1 MKLIVI
7 GSLLLSILASILFWG
22 QTLGLNVF
30 LFVLPVMCFIIFLL
44 ERYHKIKNRKG
55 YWLILPILL
64 LAITYMIYQNR
75 FFQIMNLIVIF
86 LLYHVMLI
94 WLMNKQYKLE
104 FLARRVFTFIF
115 KPFQYIGKAC
125 KTIGMCFPKKENKK
139 ETDPHL
145 KLFQSI
151 ILGIGISIPIAIV
164 VVILL
169 CSADDTFAG
178 NIIEIGDHFI
188 QWLRNIFFNNFGF
201 TAFARLLIIVVVT
214 IYFICCILNLL
225 KRNPWRIGKEKHKEI
240 QVESTI
246 FNTILTILN
255 LIYFAFCSIQIQKLW
270 NTEFGANGFG
280 YADFAREGF
289 FQLMAVSIINFAMI
303 IITTKNKKQST
314 KMQIYYR
321 KIMNI
326 ILAIATIII
335 LISAFVRMN
344 LYGEAFGYTLLRILV
359 YFALITE
366 AILMIP
372 TFVFICYEKF
382 SPWKTYFVIVTV
394 MYLVMNFSNINE
406 MIAKQNVNRYLQNP
420 ENEIDVMYLTKTKT
434 DGLEEVIKLYNQIE
448 NPILKQRLER
458 YFTNLKTQLEQQPD
472 NLLEWNYSRWK
483 ARILLEKI
491 EIPENIEYNSYNN
504 VTDSHSNS
512 ILTDIFSLFII

>member
-1 MKLIVI
+1 MKLVVI
-7 GSLLLSILASILFWG
+7 GSLVLSILASILFWG
-22 QTLGLNVF
+22 QTWGINIF

-44 ERYHKIKNRKG
+44 EKYHKVKNRKG
-55 YWLILPILL
+55 YWLVFPILL
-64 LAITYMIYQNR
+64 LAITYMIYQNQ
-75 FFQIMNLIVIF
+75 FFQMMNFIVMF

-94 WLMNKQYKLE
+94 WIMNKQYKLE

-125 KTIGMCFPKKENKK
+125 KTIGMCFPKKKNTKENHKHSQFFK
-139 ETDPHL
+139 
-145 KLFQSI
+145 SI
-151 ILGIGISIPIAIV
+151 VIGIGLSIPIAIV

-169 CSADDTFAG
+169 CSADSTFAR
-178 NIIEIGDHFI
+178 NIIQIGDHFF
-188 QWLRNIFFNNFGF
+188 QFLRNIFFNNLGF
-201 TAFARLLIIVVVT
+201 TTFARIFIIVVVT

-225 KRNPWRIGKEKHKEI
+225 KRNPWKIGEESKKEI
-240 QVESTI
+240 QVETTI

-255 LIYFAFCSIQIQKLW
+255 IIYFAFCTIQISKLG
-270 NTEFGANGFG
+270 NIEFGTNGFD

-344 LYGEAFGYTLLRILV
+344 LYGEAFGYTFLRILV

-372 TFVFICYEKF
+372 TLIFICYEKF
-382 SPWKTYFVIVTV
+382 SPWKSYFVIITI
-394 MYLVMNFSNINE
+394 MYLIMNFSNTNGI
-406 MIAKQNVNRYLQNP
+406 IAKHNVNRYLQNP
-420 ENEIDVMYLTKTKT
+420 ENGIDIMYLTKTKT
-434 DGLEEVIKLYNQIE
+434 DGVEDVIKLYNQIE
-448 NPILKQRLER
+448 NKSLKQKLQN
-458 YFTNLKTQLEQQPD
+458 YLYYLKIQLEQQQD

-483 ARILLEKI
+483 ARILLENI
-491 EIPENIEYNSYNN
+491 EIPENMEYNSYRNITGLNSNN
-504 VTDSHSNS
+504 T
-512 ILTDIFSLFII
+512 

>member
-1 MKLIVI
+1 MKLVVI
-7 GSLLLSILASILFWG
+7 GSLLFSILASILFWG
-22 QTLGLNVF
+22 QALGLNVF
-30 LFVLPVMCFIIFLL
+30 LFVLPVMCFVIFLL

-55 YWLILPILL
+55 YCLLLNIVL
-64 LAITYMIYQNR
+64 LAITYMVYQNQ
-75 FFQIMNLIVIF
+75 FFQMMNLIIIF

-104 FLARRVFTFIF
+104 FLVRRVFTFIF

-125 KTIGMCFPKKENKK
+125 KTIGMCFPKKETKRQFG
-139 ETDPHL
+139 PSL
-145 KLFQSI
+145 KSFQSI
-151 ILGIGISIPIAIV
+151 ILGIGISIPIVIV
-164 VVILL
+164 VIILL

-178 NIIEIGDHFI
+178 NIIGIGNYFI

-201 TAFARLLIIVVVT
+201 TTFARLLSIVVVT

-225 KRNPWRIGKEKHKEI
+225 KRNPWKIGEEKHKKI

-270 NTEFGANGFG
+270 NIEFAPNEFNYAN
-280 YADFAREGF
+280 FAREGF
-289 FQLMAVSIINFAMI
+289 FQLMAVSIINFVMI
-303 IITTKNKKQST
+303 IITTTNKKQST

-326 ILAIATIII
+326 ILAVATIII
-335 LISAFVRMN
+335 LISAFIRMN
-344 LYGEAFGYTLLRILV
+344 LYGEVYGYTLLRILV

-366 AILMIP
+366 TILIMP
-372 TFVFICYEKF
+372 TFVFICNDKF
-382 SPWKTYFVIVTV
+382 SPWKTYFVIITV
-394 MYLVMNFSNINE
+394 MYLVMNFSNINQI
-406 MIAKQNVNRYLQNP
+406 IAKQNVDRYLQNP
-420 ENEIDVMYLTKTKT
+420 KSEIDVMYLMKTNT
-434 DGLEEVIKLYNQIE
+434 DGIEELIKLYKQIE

-458 YFTNLKTQLEQQPD
+458 YFVSLKIQLEQEKD

-483 ARILLEKI
+483 ARNLLQNI
-491 EIPENIEYNSYNN
+491 EIPENLEYNSCN
-504 VTDSHSNS
+504 
-512 ILTDIFSLFII
+512 DIAKP